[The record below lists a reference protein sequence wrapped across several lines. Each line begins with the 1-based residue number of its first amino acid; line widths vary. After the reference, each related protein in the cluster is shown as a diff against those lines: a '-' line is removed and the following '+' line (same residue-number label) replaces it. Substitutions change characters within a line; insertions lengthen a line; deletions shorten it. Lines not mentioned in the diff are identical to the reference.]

1 MDPIINPWLIYV
13 AELCGRLKILSFGL
27 AGVAILGTI
36 IRYIDYQD
44 AVNFAKAWNRPTPTH
59 KPYIASFYLSVI
71 LILLWLV
78 VPSTDTVYKMIAAHY
93 ITPDAVDNL
102 DHVFQAIVQAIKE
115 VR

>member
-1 MDPIINPWLIYV
+1 MTPIINPWLIYL
-13 AELCGRLKILSFGL
+13 AELCGWLKILSFGL

-36 IRYIDYQD
+36 IQYTDYQT
-44 AVNFAKAWNRPTPTH
+44 AVNFAEAWNKPAPTD
-59 KPYIASFYLSVI
+59 KPYIASFYLSA
-71 LILLWLV
+71 LLMLLWLV

-102 DHVFQAIVQAIKE
+102 DHVFQAIIKAIKE